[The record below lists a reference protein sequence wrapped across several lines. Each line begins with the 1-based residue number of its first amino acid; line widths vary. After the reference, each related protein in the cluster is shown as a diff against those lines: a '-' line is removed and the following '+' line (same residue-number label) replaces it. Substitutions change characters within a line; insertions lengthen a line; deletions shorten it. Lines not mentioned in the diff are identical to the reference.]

1 MRRGYALRTTALIA
15 ALFTG
20 ACASG
25 GGEKIDY
32 GAAMLP
38 PLEVPPDLV
47 KPADNT
53 PAVDLAAA
61 TQSSVAP
68 DVAGVEVRQDG
79 ALRWLYVPQRPEVV
93 WPKLREFF
101 LKTGLKIAVEDP
113 TLGIMETEWAEN
125 RANVDNGFFQRT
137 LGKVMP
143 SLFSNNERD
152 RYRARVE
159 RVDNGTGGTEIFLTH
174 RGMEEVLVGGNS
186 AVNVTQS
193 AWQRRPTDPELEA
206 EMLRRLMLFLGA
218 PAGNAQA
225 LQAKATPRAQLL
237 TDADGGLALQLT
249 DRVDTAWLRVGV
261 ALDRLGYVVKAR
273 DDASKTYTLRYVDP
287 NAAEEEKGIWSGGN
301 TARKSEARDVV
312 VQLQGDSDTT
322 RLRLRAE
329 AASLAPAEARAL
341 LQALESQLQ

>member
-1 MRRGYALRTTALIA
+1 MYRKPFAGVLIA
-15 ALFTG
+15 SACVVLS

-32 GAAMLP
+32 GAATLP

-47 KPADNT
+47 RPEDQT
-53 PAVDLAAA
+53 PAVDLAAGGA
-61 TQSSVAP
+61 TVAP
-68 DVAGVEVRQDG
+68 SVAGVEVRQDG
-79 ALRWLYVPQRPEVV
+79 ALRWLYVPQTPEVL

-125 RANVDNGFFQRT
+125 RASVDNGFLQRT

-143 SLFSNNERD
+143 SLFTNNQRD

-159 RVDNGTGGTEIFLTH
+159 RARDGTQIFLTH

-193 AWQRRPTDPELEA
+193 AWQRRPSDPELEA
-206 EMLRRLMLFLGA
+206 EMLRRLMLALGA
-218 PAGNAQA
+218 PAGNAQT
-225 LQAKATPRAQLL
+225 LQAKAQPRARLQKADDGSVSLL
-237 TDADGGLALQLT
+237 LAE
-249 DRVDTAWLRVGV
+249 RVDTAWLRVGV

-273 DDASKTYTLRYVDP
+273 DDTRKTYTLRYVDP
-287 NAAEEEKGIWSGGN
+287 SAAEEEKGIWAGGGS
-301 TARKSEARDVV
+301 ARKSEARDVL
-312 VQLQGDSDTT
+312 VQMQATGDTT
-322 RLRLRAE
+322 QLHL
-329 AASLAPAEARAL
+329 LAGTAPLPAVQATPL